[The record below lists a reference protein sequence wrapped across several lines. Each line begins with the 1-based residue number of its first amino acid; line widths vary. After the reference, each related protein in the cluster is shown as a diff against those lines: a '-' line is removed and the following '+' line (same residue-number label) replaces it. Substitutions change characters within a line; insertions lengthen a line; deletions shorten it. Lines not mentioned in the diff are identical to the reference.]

1 MKDLENELRSA
12 LKRKEPP
19 ANFAADVLARIAR
32 EPAPRSGW
40 RSALA
45 AIWTTP
51 RLRWAAAT
59 ALACLLI
66 VVGIVHLHRVE
77 RERAQAE
84 AARAQLKQALQ
95 IASSKLNGTWRKVQ
109 EPEQHV
115 PPS

>member
-19 ANFAADVLARIAR
+19 GNFTAGVLARIAR
-32 EPAPRSGW
+32 EPVPRTGW

-45 AIWTTP
+45 AIRATP
-51 RLRWAAAT
+51 HLRWVAAT

-66 VVGIVHLHRVE
+66 AVGIVHLYRVE
-77 RERAQAE
+77 RERAQAQ

>member
-12 LKRKEPP
+12 LKHQEPP
-19 ANFAADVLARIAR
+19 ANFAEDVLARIAR
-32 EPAPRSGW
+32 EPAPRAGW
-40 RSALA
+40 RKALA
-45 AIWTTP
+45 SIWSVP
-51 RLRWAAAT
+51 HLRWVAAT

-66 VVGIVHLHRVE
+66 VAGIVHLYRVE

-84 AARAQLKQALQ
+84 AARAQLMQALR

-109 EPEQHV
+109 EPEQRI